1 MDKFY
6 PPNFIGYIP
15 LPDGKPAAGG
25 TLIACRTG
33 TDILAPIYDENGV
46 RIDGSALQID
56 SHGQAHFL
64 LDPEITYRIKIIMPP
79 NDILQPTAV
88 YDNVRVASG
97 GGGGGM
103 ENPMTAEGDMI
114 KGGPSGAPERM
125 AIGPEDSLLQSDGD
139 SPEWRESIIVA
150 GTMAIANRDGA
161 SNALSV
167 EAGDLDVA
175 EGNIYAKG
183 NIRTSQ
189 GDMRCLGNIVSQ
201 EGTISAT
208 DGDVTAG
215 GVVTGAGGVVSGA
228 NVQAVGY
235 GLFGDGIIISKATAP
250 ASPSAGQVYYNTT
263 DGKLYCYDGA
273 QWNEVGAGG
282 GGGMT
287 NPMDG
292 VGQMIYGFTGGT
304 PYKLSAP
311 SDNQQVMGVTTMGLG
326 SVPDWKPAG
335 NILVKALAQKYDGS
349 SSGFTK
355 GSIIYGGDDIL
366 VGEAGVKNKAEA
378 MVLPI
383 GTEGQALFVD
393 SSGVPAWKNLPATM
407 QENFSLLNSTNDYDT
422 SSRNNRIFASKCV
435 SNFTAK
441 RTKLGFFH
449 KSGTLGSV
457 LLGIYDNSGNLLAQT
472 APFTPDSSTLEQVCW
487 EDTLASFQMIAGEE
501 YWFVAYFT
509 ENNWQLNIDALGMEK
524 SSAFDVNFIAS
535 ASANALTALPAT
547 LPAMTYET
555 LAFYVA
561 AK

>member
-33 TDILAPIYDENGV
+33 TDILAPIYDENGI

-139 SPEWRESIIVA
+139 SPEWRESIVVA
-150 GTMAIANRDGA
+150 GTMTIANRDGA
-161 SNALSV
+161 ATALSV
-167 EAGDLDVA
+167 AAGNFDVA
-175 EGNIYAKG
+175 DGNVYAKG
-183 NIRTSQ
+183 NIRSSQ

-201 EGTISAT
+201 EGNITAT
-208 DGDVTAG
+208 EGDVTAG
-215 GVVTGAGGVVSGA
+215 GVVTGVGGVVSGDK
-228 NVQAVGY
+228 VQAVGY
-235 GLFGDGIIISKATAP
+235 GQFGNGIIISKDSAP

-292 VGQMIYGFTGGT
+292 FGQMIVGAVSGT
-304 PYKLSAP
+304 PTKLSAP
-311 SDNQQVMGVTTMGLG
+311 SGEDYLGV
-326 SVPDWKPAG
+326 SVSPYGPYPTWRYAG
-335 NILVKALAQKYDGS
+335 NLLCKGLAQTATGS
-349 SSGFTK
+349 ASGFTK
-355 GSIIYGGDDIL
+355 GDIIYGGDAL
-366 VGEAGVKNKAEA
+366 AAAGDLTGATAYNR
-378 MVLPI
+378 LPI
-383 GTEGQALFVD
+383 GNEGQALFVD

-407 QENFSLLNSTNDYDT
+407 QENFSLLDSTNNFAT
-422 SSRNNRIFASKCV
+422 TNKNNRIYASKVV

-441 RTKLGFFH
+441 RAKLGFFH
-449 KSGTLGSV
+449 KAGTLGNV
-457 LLGIYDNSGNLLAQT
+457 LLGVYDNSGALIAAT
-472 APFTPDSSTLEQVCW
+472 ALFNPGNDSVEQVCW
-487 EDTLASFQMIAGEE
+487 EDTLSSFQMIAGEE

-524 SSAFDVNFIAS
+524 SSAFDVNFIGS
-535 ASANALTALPAT
+535 AVANALTELPAT
-547 LPAMTYET
+547 LPTLTYET
-555 LAFYVA
+555 LAFYIA